1 MEYSGLVVLIVED
14 NPDDLE
20 LILDTFGKA
29 PITSPSKLPETARRR
44 SIISSVEAL
53 TPGARPFHLG

>member
-1 MEYSGLVVLIVED
+1 LVVLIVED

-29 PITSPSKLPETARRR
+29 RSTDPIDVARDGQQALDCIFCRGAYAGR
-44 SIISSVEAL
+44 EAV
-53 TPGARPFHLG
+53 PPRG